1 MGSRGASSGKGKG
14 KATASQKATNARD
27 IENMNEAQLDKEI
40 EKTQRIIDFHNT
52 VMENNSLDT
61 AETRAMREAFPLGV
75 GMTTAAQQRKQAQVN
90 ERDAKKAAAYTEA
103 LDAKK
108 AAETRMQTLQ
118 DAKKKVQGTGK
129 TQKQIREDK
138 VKKAVESTP
147 KTLSWK
153 TTQKGGWSNGGYAPK
168 IIKAGNIEIHGSG
181 GLYTVFKDGKQVGR
195 TDKLSKAKAW
205 AERNK

>member
-1 MGSRGASSGKGKG
+1 MGSRGASSGKGK
-14 KATASQKATNARD
+14 QKATNATA

-40 EKTQRIIDFHNT
+40 SKTQREIGRLDKIIDK
-52 VMENNSLDT
+52 NSLDT

-75 GMTTAAQQRKQAQVN
+75 GYATAAQQRKQAQAN
-90 ERDAKKAAAYTEA
+90 ERDVKKAVAYTDA
-103 LDAKK
+103 LNAKK
-108 AAETRMQTLQ
+108 AAETRLAALNK
-118 DAKKKVQGTGK
+118 AKGSVKGTGK
-129 TQKQIREDK
+129 TQKEINAEK
-138 VKKAVESTP
+138 TKKAVESTP

-168 IIKAGNIEIHGSG
+168 IIKAGNIEIHGSD
-181 GLYTVFKDGKQVGR
+181 GLYTIFKDGKQVGR

>member
-1 MGSRGASSGKGKG
+1 MGSRGASSGKGK
-14 KATASQKATNARD
+14 QKATNATA
-27 IENMNEAQLDKEI
+27 IENMNEAQLNNEI
-40 EKTQRIIDFHNT
+40 SKTQREIDRLDKI
-52 VMENNSLDT
+52 MSKNSLDT

-90 ERDAKKAAAYTEA
+90 DRDAKKAAAYTDA
-103 LDAKK
+103 LNAKK
-108 AAETRMQTLQ
+108 AAETRLTALNK
-118 DAKKKVQGTGK
+118 AKNSVKGTGK
-129 TQKQIREDK
+129 TQKELNAEK
-138 VKKAVESTP
+138 VKKAVDSTP

-181 GLYTVFKDGKQVGR
+181 GLYTIFKDGKQVGR